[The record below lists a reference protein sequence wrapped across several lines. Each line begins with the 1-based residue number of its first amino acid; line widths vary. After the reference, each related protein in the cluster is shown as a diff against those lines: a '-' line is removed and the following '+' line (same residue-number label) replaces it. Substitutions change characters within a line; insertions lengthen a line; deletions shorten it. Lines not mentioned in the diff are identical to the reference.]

1 MPVSQKTGTTLRM
14 KSSEILFMRILMFTG
29 KGGVG
34 KTSVSAATA
43 LRSADLGYRTMVLST
58 DPAHSLA
65 DSFELQ
71 IGNEPTLLAPNLWGQ
86 EIDLLHQMEQHWGR
100 VQEYMSAIFMW
111 RGMGDLVAEET
122 SVLPGMEELASLMQ
136 ITALAESGDYDVIV
150 VDCAPTGATLQLL
163 AFPELARWYLDKII
177 PFQKAAIKV
186 AGPMLKRM
194 IEVPLPDEDLFQSI
208 EDLVLQLHRVSKLL
222 GDPAIS
228 STRLV
233 LNPEKMVVK
242 EAQRALTYLS
252 LYGYATDLVVCNR
265 MIPAA
270 VSDGYFANWKD
281 IQAKYRQFVEEAFS
295 PLPILDVP
303 WFDDEVV
310 GVEML
315 RRMGAALYGAQDP
328 TTIFFAGQSQEVRKT
343 NGAYQL
349 RLPLPFVEKSDIKL
363 TRSMHDE
370 LIVHIGNWKRNIALP
385 RVLAGLPVQGARYE
399 ERDLVVLFKAQEA
412 VHGDL

>member
-1 MPVSQKTGTTLRM
+1 
-14 KSSEILFMRILMFTG
+14 MRVLLFTG

-43 LRSADLGYRTMVLST
+43 LRCADLGYRTIVLST

-65 DSFELQ
+65 NSFDLA

-86 EIDLLHQMEQHWGR
+86 EIDLLHQMELHWGQ
-100 VQEYMSAIFMW
+100 VQEYISSVFVW
-111 RGMGDLVAEET
+111 RGMSDLVAEET

-136 ITALAESGDYDVIV
+136 ITALAESGQYDVVV

-177 PFQKAAIKV
+177 PFQKAAVKV

-194 IEVPLPDEDLFQSI
+194 IEVPLPDEDLFHSI
-208 EDLVLQLHRVSKLL
+208 EDLVLQLHRVSALL
-222 GDPAIS
+222 GNPAVS
-228 STRLV
+228 SMRLV

-265 MIPAA
+265 MIPPT
-270 VSDGYFANWKD
+270 VSDSYFANWKD
-281 IQAKYRQFVEEAFS
+281 IQAKYHQFVEESFS

-310 GVEML
+310 GTAML
-315 RRMGAALYGAQDP
+315 RRMGEALYGTQEP
-328 TTIFFAGQSQEVRKT
+328 TAVYFTGHSQEVRKI

-349 RLPLPFVEKSDIKL
+349 RLPLPFVEKSDIRL
-363 TRSMHDE
+363 TRSTNDE
-370 LIVHIGNWKRNIALP
+370 LIVRIGNWKRNIALP
-385 RVLAGLPVQGARYE
+385 RMLAGLPVQSARYE
-399 ERDLVVLFKAQEA
+399 ESDLVVSFKAEEA
-412 VHGDL
+412 TRPG

>member
-1 MPVSQKTGTTLRM
+1 
-14 KSSEILFMRILMFTG
+14 MRILMFTG

-43 LRSADLGYRTMVLST
+43 LRCADLGYRTMVLST

-65 DSFELQ
+65 DSFELG
-71 IGNEPTLLAPNLWGQ
+71 IGNDPTLLAPNLWGQ

-111 RGMGDLVAEET
+111 RGMSDLVAEET

-222 GDPAIS
+222 GDPEIS
-228 STRLV
+228 SMRLV

-265 MIPAA
+265 MIPTT

-315 RRMGAALYGAQDP
+315 RRMGAALYDAQDP
-328 TTIFFAGQSQEVRKT
+328 TTIYYAGQSQEVRKT
-343 NGAYQL
+343 NGVYQL

-399 ERDLVVLFKAQEA
+399 ERDLVVLFKAPEVGNGEQGVGSGERGLDSA
-412 VHGDL
+412 ARNP

>member
-1 MPVSQKTGTTLRM
+1 
-14 KSSEILFMRILMFTG
+14 MRILMFTG

-65 DSFELQ
+65 DSFELP
-71 IGNEPTLLAPNLWGQ
+71 IGNEPTPLAPNLWGQ
-86 EIDLLHQMEQHWGR
+86 EIDLLHQMELHWGR
-100 VQEYMSAIFMW
+100 VQEYMSAVFVW
-111 RGMGDLVAEET
+111 RGMNDLVAEET

-136 ITALAESGDYDVIV
+136 ITALAESGLYDVIV

-177 PFQKAAIKV
+177 PFQKAAMKM
-186 AGPMLKRM
+186 AGPMIKR
-194 IEVPLPDEDLFQSI
+194 IVDVPLPDEDLFQSI

-222 GDPAIS
+222 GDPTIS
-228 STRLV
+228 SMRLV

-265 MIPAA
+265 MIPTT

-281 IQAKYRQFVEEAFS
+281 IQAKYRQFVDESFS

-303 WFDDEVV
+303 WFDDE
-310 GVEML
+310 
-315 RRMGAALYGAQDP
+315 QDP
-328 TTIFFAGQSQEVRKT
+328 TIVFYTGQSQEVRKT

-363 TRSMHDE
+363 TRSMSDE

-399 ERDLVVLFKAQEA
+399 ERDLVVLFKALEGA
-412 VHGDL
+412 NGDM

>member
-1 MPVSQKTGTTLRM
+1 
-14 KSSEILFMRILMFTG
+14 MRVLMFTG

-65 DSFELQ
+65 DSFDLA

-86 EIDLLHQMEQHWGR
+86 EIDLLHQMELHWGR
-100 VQEYMSAIFMW
+100 VQEYLSAIFVW
-111 RGMGDLVAEET
+111 RGMSDLVAEET

-136 ITALAESGDYDVIV
+136 ITALAESGLYDVIV

-177 PFQKAAIKV
+177 PFQKAAIKM

-208 EDLVLQLHRVSKLL
+208 EDLVLQLHRVSTLL
-222 GDPAIS
+222 SDPATS
-228 STRLV
+228 SMRLV

-242 EAQRALTYLS
+242 ESQRALTYLS
-252 LYGYATDLVVCNR
+252 LYGYATDVVVCNR

-281 IQAKYRQFVEEAFS
+281 IQAKYHQFVEEAFS

-310 GVEML
+310 GMAML
-315 RRMGAALYGAQDP
+315 RRMGEVLYSAQDP
-328 TTIFFAGQSQEVRKT
+328 TTIFYPGHSQEVRKS

-399 ERDLVVLFKAQEA
+399 ERDLVVYFKAPEA
-412 VHGDL
+412 TPAGNGQGATNGER

>member
-1 MPVSQKTGTTLRM
+1 
-14 KSSEILFMRILMFTG
+14 MRVLMFTG

-43 LRSADLGYRTMVLST
+43 LRSADLGYRTIVLST

-65 DSFELQ
+65 DSYELP

-86 EIDLLHQMEQHWGR
+86 EIDLLHQMELHWGR
-100 VQEYMSAIFMW
+100 VQEYLSAIFVW
-111 RGMGDLVAEET
+111 RGMSDLVAEET

-136 ITALAESGDYDVIV
+136 ITALAESGLYDVIV

-163 AFPELARWYLDKII
+163 AFPELARWYLDKIS

-186 AGPMLKRM
+186 AGPMIKRM
-194 IEVPLPDEDLFQSI
+194 VEVPLPDEDLFQSV
-208 EDLVLQLHRVSKLL
+208 EDLVMQLHRVSTLL
-222 GDPAIS
+222 GDPATS
-228 STRLV
+228 SMRLV

-265 MIPAA
+265 MIPAT
-270 VSDGYFANWKD
+270 VSDGYFANWKE
-281 IQAKYRQFVEEAFS
+281 IQAKYHQFVEEAFA

-310 GVEML
+310 GLPML
-315 RRMGAALYGAQDP
+315 RRMGEALYGAQDP
-328 TTIFFAGQSQEVRKT
+328 TTTYYAGQSQEVRKI
-343 NGAYQL
+343 NGVYQL

-399 ERDLVVLFKAQEA
+399 ERDLVVYFKAPEGANGAQ
-412 VHGDL
+412 

>member
-1 MPVSQKTGTTLRM
+1 
-14 KSSEILFMRILMFTG
+14 MRVLLFTG

-43 LRSADLGYRTMVLST
+43 LRCADLGYRTIVLST

-65 DSFELQ
+65 DSFDLA

-86 EIDLLHQMEQHWGR
+86 EIDLLHQMDLHWGR
-100 VQEYMSAIFMW
+100 VQEYISAVFVW
-111 RGMGDLVAEET
+111 RGMSDLVAEET

-136 ITALAESGDYDVIV
+136 ITALAQSGQYDVVV

-177 PFQKAAIKV
+177 PFQKAAVKM

-194 IEVPLPDEDLFQSI
+194 MEVPLPDEELFRSI
-208 EDLVLQLHRVSKLL
+208 EDLVLQLHRVSDLL
-222 GDPAIS
+222 SDPAVS
-228 STRLV
+228 SMRLV

-265 MIPAA
+265 MIPTT
-270 VSDGYFANWKD
+270 VSDGYFTNWKD
-281 IQAKYRQFVEEAFS
+281 IQAKYHQFVEESFS

-310 GVEML
+310 GMAML
-315 RRMGAALYGAQDP
+315 RRMGDALYAAQDP
-328 TTIFFAGQSQEVRKT
+328 TAVFFTGHSQEVRKI

-349 RLPLPFVEKSDIKL
+349 RLPLPFVEKSDIRL
-363 TRSMHDE
+363 TRSTNDE
-370 LIVHIGNWKRNIALP
+370 LIVRIGNWKRNIALP
-385 RVLAGLPVQGARYE
+385 RILAGLPVQGARYE
-399 ERDLVVLFKAQEA
+399 ERDLVVFFKAQEA
-412 VHGDL
+412 TPPS

>member
-1 MPVSQKTGTTLRM
+1 
-14 KSSEILFMRILMFTG
+14 MRILMFTG

-34 KTSVSAATA
+34 KTSVSASTA

-65 DSFELQ
+65 DSFELP

-86 EIDLLHQMEQHWGR
+86 EIDLLHQMELHWGR
-100 VQEYMSAIFMW
+100 VQEYMSAVFVW
-111 RGMGDLVAEET
+111 RGMNDLVAEET

-136 ITALAESGDYDVIV
+136 ITALAESGMYDVIV

-177 PFQKAAIKV
+177 PFQRAAIKV
-186 AGPMLKRM
+186 AGPMLKRI

-208 EDLVLQLHRVSKLL
+208 EDLVLQLHRVSALL

-228 STRLV
+228 SMRLV

-265 MIPAA
+265 MIPTT

-315 RRMGAALYGAQDP
+315 RRMGAALYGEQDP
-328 TTIFFAGQSQEVRKT
+328 TTLFYTGQSQQVRKT

-363 TRSMHDE
+363 TRSMSDE

-399 ERDLVVLFKAQEA
+399 ERDLVVLFKALDGA
-412 VHGDL
+412 NGDL

>member
-1 MPVSQKTGTTLRM
+1 
-14 KSSEILFMRILMFTG
+14 MRVLLFTG

-43 LRSADLGYRTMVLST
+43 LRCADLGYRTIVLST

-65 DSFELQ
+65 DSFDLA

-86 EIDLLHQMEQHWGR
+86 EIDLLHQMELHWGR
-100 VQEYMSAIFMW
+100 VQEYISAVFVW
-111 RGMGDLVAEET
+111 RGMSDLVAEET

-136 ITALAESGDYDVIV
+136 ITALAESGQYDVVV

-177 PFQKAAIKV
+177 PFQKAAVKM

-194 IEVPLPDEDLFQSI
+194 MEVPLPDEELFRSI
-208 EDLVLQLHRVSKLL
+208 EDLVLQLHRVSELL
-222 GDPAIS
+222 SDPAIS
-228 STRLV
+228 SMRLV

-265 MIPAA
+265 MIPAT
-270 VSDGYFANWKD
+270 VSDGYFTNWKD
-281 IQAKYRQFVEEAFS
+281 IQAKYHQFVEESFS

-310 GVEML
+310 GMAML
-315 RRMGAALYGAQDP
+315 RRMGDALYAAQEP
-328 TTIFFAGQSQEVRKT
+328 TTVFFTGHSQEVSKI

-363 TRSMHDE
+363 TRSTNDE
-370 LIVHIGNWKRNIALP
+370 LIVRIGNWKRNIALP
-385 RVLAGLPVQGARYE
+385 RILAGLPVQGARYE
-399 ERDLVVLFKAQEA
+399 GRDLVVSFKAGEA
-412 VHGDL
+412 APSN

>member
-1 MPVSQKTGTTLRM
+1 
-14 KSSEILFMRILMFTG
+14 MRVLLFTG

-43 LRSADLGYRTMVLST
+43 LRCADLGYRTIVLST

-65 DSFELQ
+65 DSFDLA

-86 EIDLLHQMEQHWGR
+86 EIDLLHQMELHWGQ
-100 VQEYMSAIFMW
+100 VQEYISSVFVW
-111 RGMGDLVAEET
+111 RGMSDLVAEET

-136 ITALAESGDYDVIV
+136 ITALAESGQYDVVV

-177 PFQKAAIKV
+177 PFQKAAVKV

-194 IEVPLPDEDLFQSI
+194 IEVPLPDEDLFHSI
-208 EDLVLQLHRVSKLL
+208 EDLVLQLHRVSALL
-222 GDPAIS
+222 GNPAVS
-228 STRLV
+228 SMRLV

-265 MIPAA
+265 MIPPT
-270 VSDGYFANWKD
+270 VSDSYFANWKD
-281 IQAKYRQFVEEAFS
+281 IQAKYHQFVEESFS

-310 GVEML
+310 GTAML
-315 RRMGAALYGAQDP
+315 RRMGEALYGTQEP
-328 TTIFFAGQSQEVRKT
+328 TAVYFTGHSQEVRKI

-349 RLPLPFVEKSDIKL
+349 RLPLPFVEKSDIRL
-363 TRSMHDE
+363 TRSTNDE
-370 LIVHIGNWKRNIALP
+370 LIVRIGNWKRNIALP
-385 RVLAGLPVQGARYE
+385 RMLAGLPVQSARYE
-399 ERDLVVLFKAQEA
+399 ESDLVVSFKAEEA
-412 VHGDL
+412 TRPG

>member
-1 MPVSQKTGTTLRM
+1 
-14 KSSEILFMRILMFTG
+14 MRVLMFTG

-65 DSFELQ
+65 DSYELP

-86 EIDLLHQMEQHWGR
+86 EIDLLHQMELHWGR
-100 VQEYMSAIFMW
+100 VQEYLSAVFIW
-111 RGMGDLVAEET
+111 RGMSDLVAEET

-136 ITALAESGDYDVIV
+136 ITALAESGLYDVIV

-177 PFQKAAIKV
+177 PFQKAAIKM
-186 AGPMLKRM
+186 AGPMLKR
-194 IEVPLPDEDLFQSI
+194 IVEVPLPDEDLFASI
-208 EDLVLQLHRVSKLL
+208 EDLVMQLHRVSNLL
-222 GDPAIS
+222 SDSAVS
-228 STRLV
+228 SMRLV

-252 LYGYATDLVVCNR
+252 LYGYATDLVICNR

-270 VSDGYFANWKD
+270 VSDSYFANWKE
-281 IQAKYRQFVEEAFS
+281 IQAKYRQFVEESFS

-310 GVEML
+310 GLAML
-315 RRMGAALYGAQDP
+315 RRMGEALYGAQDP
-328 TTIFFAGQSQEVRKT
+328 TGVFYAGHSQEVRKN
-343 NGAYQL
+343 NGVYQL
-349 RLPLPFVEKSDIKL
+349 RIPLPFVEKSDIKL

-370 LIVHIGNWKRNIALP
+370 LIVRIGNWKRNIALP

-399 ERDLVVLFKAQEA
+399 EKDLVVYFQAA
-412 VHGDL
+412 PAAPAGNGAASGGS

>member
-1 MPVSQKTGTTLRM
+1 
-14 KSSEILFMRILMFTG
+14 MRILMYTG

-43 LRSADLGYRTMVLST
+43 LRCADAGQRTIVLST

-65 DSFELQ
+65 DSFDQ
-71 IGNEPTLLAPNLWGQ
+71 RIGNEPTLLAPRLWGQ
-86 EIDLLHQMEQHWGR
+86 EIDLLHQMELHWGR
-100 VQEYMSAIFMW
+100 VQEYLSAIFMW
-111 RGMGDLVAEET
+111 RGMNDLVAEET

-136 ITALAESGDYDVIV
+136 ITALAESDLYDVIV

-177 PFQKAAIKV
+177 PFQKAAIKM

-194 IEVPLPDEDLFQSI
+194 IEVPLPGDELFESV
-208 EDLVLQLHRVSKLL
+208 ESLVEQLRSVSNLL
-222 GDPAIS
+222 SNPQVAS
-228 STRLV
+228 MRLV

-252 LYGYATDLVVCNR
+252 LYGYSTDLVVCNR
-265 MIPAA
+265 MIPQG
-270 VSDGYFANWKD
+270 VQDGYFAHWKD
-281 IQAKYRQFVEEAFS
+281 IQAKYREFVEEAFS

-303 WFDDEVV
+303 WFDNEVV
-310 GVEML
+310 GLDML
-315 RRMGAALYGAQDP
+315 RRMGEALYGEHDP
-328 TTIFFAGQSQEVRKT
+328 LTVYFQGQSQEVHKV

-349 RLPLPFVEKSDIKL
+349 RIPLPFVEKSEIKL

-399 ERDLVVLFKAQEA
+399 QRDLVVLFKETTPSAS
-412 VHGDL
+412 

>member
-1 MPVSQKTGTTLRM
+1 
-14 KSSEILFMRILMFTG
+14 MRILMFTG

-34 KTSVSAATA
+34 KTSVSASTA

-65 DSFELQ
+65 DSFELP

-86 EIDLLHQMEQHWGR
+86 EIDLLHQMELHWGR
-100 VQEYMSAIFMW
+100 VQEYMSAVFVW
-111 RGMGDLVAEET
+111 RGMNDLVAEET

-136 ITALAESGDYDVIV
+136 ITALAESGLYDVIV

-177 PFQKAAIKV
+177 PFQRAAIKV
-186 AGPMLKRM
+186 AGPMLKRI

-208 EDLVLQLHRVSKLL
+208 EDLVLQLHRVSALL

-228 STRLV
+228 SMRLV

-265 MIPAA
+265 MIPTT

-315 RRMGAALYGAQDP
+315 RRMGAALYGEQDP
-328 TTIFFAGQSQEVRKT
+328 TTLFYTGQSQQVRKT

-363 TRSMHDE
+363 TRSMSDE

-399 ERDLVVLFKAQEA
+399 ERDLVVLFKALDGA
-412 VHGDL
+412 NGDL

>member
-1 MPVSQKTGTTLRM
+1 
-14 KSSEILFMRILMFTG
+14 MRILMFTG

-43 LRSADLGYRTMVLST
+43 LRSADLGYRTVVLST

-65 DSFELQ
+65 DSFELP
-71 IGNEPTLLAPNLWGQ
+71 IGNEPTLLAPKLWGQ
-86 EIDLLHQMEQHWGR
+86 EIDLLHQMELHWGR
-100 VQEYMSAIFMW
+100 VQEYLSAIFVW
-111 RGMGDLVAEET
+111 RGMSDLVAEET

-136 ITALAESGDYDVIV
+136 ITALAESGLYDVIV

-177 PFQKAAIKV
+177 PFQKAAIKM
-186 AGPMLKRM
+186 AGPMLKRI
-194 IEVPLPDEDLFQSI
+194 IEVPLPDEELFQSI
-208 EDLVLQLHRVSKLL
+208 EDLVLQLHRVSELL
-222 GDPAIS
+222 GDPDVS
-228 STRLV
+228 SMRLV

-265 MIPAA
+265 MIPIT

-295 PLPILDVP
+295 PLPIFDVP

-315 RRMGAALYGAQDP
+315 RRMGAALYAGQDP
-328 TTIFFAGQSQEVRKT
+328 AALFYTGQAQEVRKT
-343 NGAYQL
+343 NGVYQL

-399 ERDLVVLFKAQEA
+399 ERDLVVLFKAPEDA
-412 VHGDL
+412 VVGNGVANNGV

>member
-1 MPVSQKTGTTLRM
+1 
-14 KSSEILFMRILMFTG
+14 MRILMYTG

-43 LRSADLGYRTMVLST
+43 LRCADAGQRTIVLST

-65 DSFELQ
+65 DSFDQ
-71 IGNEPTLLAPNLWGQ
+71 RIGNEPTLLAPRLWGQ
-86 EIDLLHQMEQHWGR
+86 EIDLLHQMELHWGR
-100 VQEYMSAIFMW
+100 VQEYLSAIFMW
-111 RGMGDLVAEET
+111 RGMNDLVAEET

-136 ITALAESGDYDVIV
+136 ITALAESGLYDVIV

-177 PFQKAAIKV
+177 PFQKAAIKM

-194 IEVPLPDEDLFQSI
+194 IEVPLPDDELFESVENLVEQLRSVSDLLS
-208 EDLVLQLHRVSKLL
+208 
-222 GDPAIS
+222 DPQVAS
-228 STRLV
+228 MRLV

-252 LYGYATDLVVCNR
+252 LYGYSTDLVVCNR
-265 MIPAA
+265 MIPQG
-270 VSDGYFANWKD
+270 VQDGYFAHWKD
-281 IQAKYRQFVEEAFS
+281 IQAKYREFVEEAFS

-303 WFDDEVV
+303 WFDNEVV
-310 GVEML
+310 GVDML
-315 RRMGAALYGAQDP
+315 RRMGEALYGEHDP
-328 TTIFFAGQSQEVRKT
+328 LTVYFRGQSQEVHKI

-349 RLPLPFVEKSDIKL
+349 RIPLPFVEKSEIKL

-399 ERDLVVLFKAQEA
+399 QRDLVVLFKETTPSAS
-412 VHGDL
+412 

>member
-1 MPVSQKTGTTLRM
+1 
-14 KSSEILFMRILMFTG
+14 MRVLMFTG

-43 LRSADLGYRTMVLST
+43 LRSADLGYRTVVLST

-65 DSFELQ
+65 DSFELP

-86 EIDLLHQMEQHWGR
+86 EIDLLHQMELHWGR
-100 VQEYMSAIFMW
+100 VQEYLSAIFMW
-111 RGMGDLVAEET
+111 RGMSDLVAEET

-136 ITALAESGDYDVIV
+136 ITALAESGLYDVIV

-186 AGPMLKRM
+186 AGPMLKR
-194 IEVPLPDEDLFQSI
+194 IVEVPLPDEDLFQSV
-208 EDLVLQLHRVSKLL
+208 EDLVLQLHRVSALL
-222 GDPAIS
+222 GDPTIS
-228 STRLV
+228 SMRLV

-252 LYGYATDLVVCNR
+252 LYGYTTDLVVCNR
-265 MIPAA
+265 MIPTT

-281 IQAKYRQFVEEAFS
+281 IQAKYRQFVDEAFS
-295 PLPILDVP
+295 PLTILDVP

-315 RRMGAALYGAQDP
+315 RRMGAALYTEQDP
-328 TTIFFAGQSQEVRKT
+328 TTLFYTGQAQTVLKT
-343 NGAYQL
+343 NGSYQL
-349 RLPLPFVEKSDIKL
+349 RLPLPFIEKSDIKL

-399 ERDLVVLFKAQEA
+399 ERDLVVLFKAPQETVA
-412 VHGDL
+412 ADEAAIGRT

>member
-1 MPVSQKTGTTLRM
+1 
-14 KSSEILFMRILMFTG
+14 MFTG

-43 LRSADLGYRTMVLST
+43 LRSADLGYRTIVLST

-65 DSFELQ
+65 DSFELG

-111 RGMGDLVAEET
+111 RGMSDLVAEET

-194 IEVPLPDEDLFQSI
+194 VEVPLPDEDLFQSI

-228 STRLV
+228 SMRLV

-252 LYGYATDLVVCNR
+252 LYGYATDMVVCNR
-265 MIPAA
+265 MILTT

-281 IQAKYRQFVEEAFS
+281 IQAKYRQFVEESFS

-315 RRMGAALYGAQDP
+315 RRMGAALYDAQDP
-328 TTIFFAGQSQEVRKT
+328 TTIYYAGQSQEVVKT
-343 NGAYQL
+343 NGVYQL
-349 RLPLPFVEKSDIKL
+349 RLPLPFVEKSEIKL

-399 ERDLVVLFKAQEA
+399 ERDLVVLFRAQEA
-412 VHGDL
+412 VNGEQ